1 VVAVSDHP
9 GQTYKNFPCV
19 LATFGEGDIQE
30 SLTVSLA
37 VDLEPVREVVDAID
51 DLQRRWAALPPPVRR
66 SLARLVWLR
75 PDGEVAQ
82 YRDDIQHEDAR

>member
-1 VVAVSDHP
+1 MTTVVLVSDKQP
-9 GQTYKNFPCV
+9 
-19 LATFGEGDIQE
+19 
-30 SLTVSLA
+30 SLA
-37 VDLEPVREVVDAID
+37 VRMVVDLEPIQDVVDAID